1 VFLER
6 RHSRYDC
13 FSRFQWKV
21 CYPIRVISLYIS
33 GPTVHA
39 CKTGNKIFKQVFSC
53 EGVYMKIYAGNL
65 AYDVTKEE
73 LQKEFEAFG
82 KVESVSMITDRDTGK
97 SKGFAFIEMPVLS
110 EGQAA
115 VAGLNGKSIKERALV
130 VNPARARTED
140 RGGGYGGRGGSGGGY
155 GGNRRGGGGGG
166 GYDRNKRGG
175 RY

>member
-1 VFLER
+1 LLFAV
-6 RHSRYDC
+6 
-13 FSRFQWKV
+13 
-21 CYPIRVISLYIS
+21 PIEGLLSHQSYTSACIRS
-33 GPTVHA
+33 PVHA
-39 CKTGNKIFKQVFSC
+39 CKTGNKIFLSRFVPC

-73 LQKEFEAFG
+73 LQKEFEAYG

-115 VAGLNGKSIKERALV
+115 VTGLNGKSIKERALV

-140 RGGGYGGRGGSGGGY
+140 RGGSY

-166 GYDRNKRGG
+166 GYDRSRRGG